1 MTAKAI
7 PKRHQPS
14 FFLQRVILFLGSVG
28 LALLPSCAP
37 PPKALPTLP
46 PPMEEIEVSLQTA
59 QANLERGCYLWF
71 REALKILD
79 PLIVRTT
86 AWPDLKSKVLPVYF
100 KCVLL
105 LGIREKELGLSTR
118 TLDSLASLVTQ
129 NEEVAAMAELYEI
142 ARAMPVQGKGVM
154 AFNDQIFDSRPKTTD
169 WKKEKID
176 WERLLAE
183 RAEKEKNLEKRARQ
197 DEMAAYFWLVSF
209 LNLSGTGE
217 SQLKPQELLTLYPR
231 SRLIWF
237 KLAITSAPVPRSD
250 LLEKLL
256 EEEPEFSEAHYF
268 LGEVAMRRG
277 QLLLAEK
284 HYLEAKRAIPES
296 PLIAISLASVYFHL
310 EEFEKSLEAYET
322 ALTFLPGYREAM
334 LGRAICLSYLARH
347 EEAIKALQ
355 EMIDLGYWLMG
366 EAHFWM
372 AWNLASLNQF
382 QEAWAHCQEAKGRL
396 PTSAQ
401 VFSLSG
407 TVALELND
415 LVAAEEN
422 FLRALEFDNSNAEA
436 LVGLGRLEARRENWS
451 QAGGYYEA
459 ARKVYETEEA
469 QVKARISE
477 VEASEMTI
485 ARKQALLKRKRFQLE
500 KITLSKVTVL
510 FNAASCYYNAGQ
522 TDMALHLAEEA
533 ASHPAFKEKGA
544 DLIARIRKE
553 IKFVAK
559 LIIRGR
565 KRNILEF

>member
-1 MTAKAI
+1 MTAKDI
-7 PKRHQPS
+7 PKRHQPC
-14 FFLQRVILFLGSVG
+14 FFLQWVILFLWSVG

-46 PPMEEIEVSLQTA
+46 LPMEEIEVSLQKA
-59 QANLERGCYLWF
+59 QLELERGCYLGF
-71 REALKILD
+71 REALKILEH
-79 PLIVRTT
+79 LIGRT
-86 AWPDLKSKVLPVYF
+86 AASPELKSKVLPVYL

-105 LGIREKELGLSTR
+105 LGIREKELGLSTW
-118 TLDSLASLVTQ
+118 TLDSLAFPVTQ
-129 NEEVAAMAELYEI
+129 NKEVAAMAELYEI

-154 AFNDQIFDSRPKTTD
+154 AFNDQIFDSRLKTTD
-169 WKKEKID
+169 WKKEKAD

-183 RAEKEKNLEKRARQ
+183 RAEREKNLERRARQ
-197 DEMAAYFWLVSF
+197 DEMAAYFWLLSF
-209 LNLSGTGE
+209 LNLSGTRE
-217 SQLKPQELLTLYPR
+217 SQLKPQELLALYPR
-231 SRLIWF
+231 SRLIRF

-322 ALTFLPGYREAM
+322 ALALLPGYREAM
-334 LGRAICLSYLARH
+334 LGRTICLSYLARH

-382 QEAWAHCQEAKGRL
+382 QEAWTHCQEAKGRL
-396 PTSAQ
+396 PTSAE

-477 VEASEMTI
+477 VEAWEMTI
-485 ARKQALLKRKRFQLE
+485 ARKQALLKRKTFQLE
-500 KITLSKVTVL
+500 KITLNKVTVL
-510 FNAASCYYNAGQ
+510 FNAASCFYNAGQ

-553 IKFVAK
+553 RKFVAK

-565 KRNILEF
+565 ERNILEF